1 MLTVTVGDLGTLTD
15 GGKIESVEGV
25 NGTINQ
31 LDVADT
37 HGTLHTATGEQH
49 GLFKGVLTAQARC
62 CPARQDSINIRGL
75 EIYKVCSL
83 TTAG

>member
-37 HGTLHTATGEQH
+37 HGTLHTATAEQH

-62 CPARQDSINIRGL
+62 CPQD
-75 EIYKVCSL
+75 K
-83 TTAG
+83 TQ